1 MKDRKEI
8 ITAVILSGSI
18 GLGAQTL
25 MAQAQ
30 KPGGGRPLENPTSE
44 KQFEQKESPGG
55 SQEQGTGR
63 MGSQQGSTRMSDA
76 DIKSVKEALKAKG
89 LNPGPI
95 NGTMDSQT
103 QQAIRDFQ
111 KTNNLRVTGEVDE
124 QTAAKLGVTIGQKD
138 RTRQGSDS
146 QGSDSAAP
154 KKKGAVE

>member
-1 MKDRKEI
+1 MKNKKEI
-8 ITAVILSGSI
+8 VTAVILSGSI

-25 MAQAQ
+25 LAQAE

-44 KQFEQKESPGG
+44 KQFEQKESPG

-63 MGSQQGSTRMSDA
+63 IGSQQGATRMSDA

-111 KTNNLRVTGEVDE
+111 KTNNLQVTGEVDE

-138 RTRQGSDS
+138 RTRQGN
-146 QGSDSAAP
+146 DSAAS

>member
-1 MKDRKEI
+1 MRNKKEI
-8 ITAVILSGSI
+8 VIVVILSGSI

-25 MAQAQ
+25 LAQAE

-44 KQFEQKESPGG
+44 KQFEQKGSPG

-63 MGSQQGSTRMSDA
+63 MGSQQGATRMSDA

-111 KTNNLRVTGEVDE
+111 KTNNLQVTGEVDE

-138 RTRQGSDS
+138 RTRQGN
-146 QGSDSAAP
+146 DSAAS

>member
-1 MKDRKEI
+1 MRNKKGI
-8 ITAVILSGSI
+8 VTAVILSGSV

-25 MAQAQ
+25 LAQAQ
-30 KPGGGRPLENPTSE
+30 KPGGGRPLENPISE
-44 KQFEQKESPGG
+44 KQFEQKESPGTG
-55 SQEQGTGR
+55 SHEQGTGR
-63 MGSQQGSTRMSDA
+63 MGSQQGATRMSDA

-111 KTNNLRVTGEVDE
+111 RTNNLRVTGEVDE

-138 RTRQGSDS
+138 RTPRGD
-146 QGSDSAAP
+146 DSAAP

>member
-1 MKDRKEI
+1 MKNKKEI
-8 ITAVILSGSI
+8 VTAVILSGSI

-25 MAQAQ
+25 LAQAQ

-44 KQFEQKESPGG
+44 KQFEQKESSG

-63 MGSQQGSTRMSDA
+63 MGSQQGATRMSDA

-138 RTRQGSDS
+138 RTRQGD
-146 QGSDSAAP
+146 DSAAP

>member
-1 MKDRKEI
+1 
-8 ITAVILSGSI
+8 
-18 GLGAQTL
+18 
-25 MAQAQ
+25 
-30 KPGGGRPLENPTSE
+30 
-44 KQFEQKESPGG
+44 
-55 SQEQGTGR
+55 
-63 MGSQQGSTRMSDA
+63 MGSQQGATRMSDA

-111 KTNNLRVTGEVDE
+111 KTNNLQVTGEVDE

-138 RTRQGSDS
+138 RTRQGN
-146 QGSDSAAP
+146 DSAAP

>member
-1 MKDRKEI
+1 MKNKKEI
-8 ITAVILSGSI
+8 VTAVILSGSI

-25 MAQAQ
+25 LAQAQ

-44 KQFEQKESPGG
+44 KQFEQKESPG

-63 MGSQQGSTRMSDA
+63 IGSQQGATRMSDA

-89 LNPGPI
+89 LNPDPI

-111 KTNNLRVTGEVDE
+111 KTNNLQVTGEVDE
-124 QTAAKLGVTIGQKD
+124 QTATKLGVTIGQKD
-138 RTRQGSDS
+138 RTRQRNDNATS
-146 QGSDSAAP
+146 
-154 KKKGAVE
+154 KKKNAVE

>member
-1 MKDRKEI
+1 MRNKKGI
-8 ITAVILSGSI
+8 VTAVILSGSV

-25 MAQAQ
+25 LAQAQ

-44 KQFEQKESPGG
+44 KQFEQKESPG

-63 MGSQQGSTRMSDA
+63 MGSQQGATRMSDA

-138 RTRQGSDS
+138 RTRQGN
-146 QGSDSAAP
+146 DSAAP

>member
-1 MKDRKEI
+1 MRNKKGI
-8 ITAVILSGSI
+8 VTTVILSGSV

-25 MAQAQ
+25 LAQAQ
-30 KPGGGRPLENPTSE
+30 KGGGTGGGRPLENPTSE
-44 KQFEQKESPGG
+44 KQFEQKESPGTG

-63 MGSQQGSTRMSDA
+63 MGSQQGATRMSDA

-138 RTRQGSDS
+138 RTRQGN
-146 QGSDSAAP
+146 DSAAP

>member
-1 MKDRKEI
+1 MRNRKEI
-8 ITAVILSGSI
+8 VTAVILSGSI

-25 MAQAQ
+25 LAQAQ

-44 KQFEQKESPGG
+44 KQFEQKGSPGAG

-63 MGSQQGSTRMSDA
+63 MGSQQGATRMSDA

-111 KTNNLRVTGEVDE
+111 KTNNLQVTGEVDE

-138 RTRQGSDS
+138 RTRQGN
-146 QGSDSAAP
+146 DSAAS